1 MGSETVCP
9 RGGVS
14 HFYGASVLGFLL
26 LTIFICLVLNPY
38 FIHLRILPCIHAIS
52 QPRFIPMNRP
62 MGRLSTTPLLT
73 SKEFSSQEVS
83 LDFENEKCVVSF
95 SWSGP
100 SLLGPTGILEFL
112 STGEEI
118 KLLSLGGVRGDLLLI
133 YLSTSN
139 LLRLIF

>member
-1 MGSETVCP
+1 M
-9 RGGVS
+9 
-14 HFYGASVLGFLL
+14 
-26 LTIFICLVLNPY
+26 
-38 FIHLRILPCIHAIS
+38 HAIS
-52 QPRFIPMNRP
+52 QPRFIPMNRH